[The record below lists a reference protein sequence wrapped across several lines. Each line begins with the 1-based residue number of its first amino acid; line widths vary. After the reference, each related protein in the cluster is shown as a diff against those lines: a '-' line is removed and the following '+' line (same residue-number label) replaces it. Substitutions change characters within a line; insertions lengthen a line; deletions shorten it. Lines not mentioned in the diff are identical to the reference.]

1 MVILIC
7 GMQDIQVKTKIK
19 EIKSKYLGDDINDF
33 NFIQYDL
40 EQTSLNDVVS
50 EALTQTFGYDKKLIV
65 CRNPYFLLANAKTKV
80 SFEQD
85 FEMFNNYLK
94 SEDEES
100 CIIIYTVGKFDARKA
115 LVKEIKKLAKV
126 YDLGDIDKNEWQY
139 KVKNLILNAHIEI
152 NENDIDLFI
161 ERVGNDLGQMMK
173 EIEKLGLYSKVIS
186 RKDIEKLIPRQLE
199 DNAFQ
204 MLDSIINRNMQK
216 LMQNYY
222 DLKLLNEEPTKI
234 IGLMASQLHLQYQ
247 VLSLLKKGENERSI
261 ASTLGI
267 HWYRVSLMCKNDSK
281 ISMKDILYLLDK
293 LSKLDIDIKTGTVDR
308 YQAFELFLL
317 KHC

>member
-33 NFIQYDL
+33 NFVQYDL

-50 EALTQTFGYDKKLIV
+50 DALTQAFGYDRKLIV
-65 CRNPYFLLANAKTKV
+65 CRNPYFLLANGKAKV

-94 SEDEES
+94 SNDDES
-100 CIIIYTVGKFDARKA
+100 CIIIYTIGKFDDRKT
-115 LVKEIKKLAKV
+115 LVKDIKKLAKV
-126 YDLGDIDKNEWQY
+126 YDLGDIDRNEWHY
-139 KVKNLILNAHIEI
+139 KVKNLFLNAHIQI
-152 NENDIDLFI
+152 NENDIDFFI

-173 EIEKLGLYSKVIS
+173 EIEKLALYNKVIT
-186 RKDIEKLIPRQLE
+186 RNDIEKLVPRQLE

-222 DLKLLNEEPTKI
+222 DLKLLNEEPTRI
-234 IGLMASQLHLQYQ
+234 IGLMAGQLHLQYR

-261 ASTLGI
+261 ASILGI
-267 HWYRVSLMCKNDSK
+267 QHQTLSGLILVFS
-281 ISMKDILYLLDK
+281 ISFSFM
-293 LSKLDIDIKTGTVDR
+293 
-308 YQAFELFLL
+308 
-317 KHC
+317 

>member
-100 CIIIYTVGKFDARKA
+100 CIIIYTVGKFDDRKA

-126 YDLGDIDKNEWQY
+126 YDLGDIDKNEWHY
-139 KVKNLILNAHIEI
+139 KVKNLFLNAHIEI
-152 NENDIDLFI
+152 NENDIDFFI

-261 ASTLGI
+261 VSTLGI
-267 HWYRVSLMCKNDSK
+267 HWYRVSLMCKNASK